1 MALKDAWNALL
12 GKTPSTDIAPKKET
26 ALTPIA
32 SDVFPVVKIQSGQL
46 EAYKQI
52 PFAGIAS
59 LGTAFA
65 QLPEGAR
72 TVVQTVTKSVA
83 TDETLF
89 VGINPKG
96 VAGFLRENAY
106 GTTGNIMQVN
116 AQGKEV
122 IAGRMRFKAVDGLPV
137 NETTTTVMPVDPML
151 MVVAIALMT
160 IEKKL
165 DGIQKSVE
173 EVLQFLKQEKQ
184 SKQRGH
190 LNMLAEILD
199 DYKLNCQN
207 EQFCTS
213 RASEVLSI
221 KTAAFEDIDF
231 YQNQIASELQ
241 KQKGLHGAKDSQ
253 SLTDAITY
261 QFAEYQLA
269 CHLYAFSTFL
279 DIMLRQ
285 DFGALTIEK
294 TTEKMLNMKTRYEAL
309 YGECHTQIAKY
320 QQSSI
325 EAQIIGGI
333 GVATKGLGKAIAAV
347 PIIREGPV
355 DEALISAGDSIGKF
369 NRDSAQKKLESFEPF
384 ADSRMGSFIE
394 NIQTVG
400 LLYNT
405 ENSMLTDGNNL
416 YVRNASAY

>member
-1 MALKDAWNALL
+1 MALKAAWNALL
-12 GKTPSTDIAPKKET
+12 GKTPSTDIVPKEETTLAPY
-26 ALTPIA
+26 A
-32 SDVFPVVKIQSGQL
+32 SDAFPVVRMQENQL
-46 EAYKQI
+46 SAYKQI
-52 PFAGIAS
+52 PLAGLAT

-65 QLPEGAR
+65 ELSESAR
-72 TVVQTVTKSVA
+72 TVVQTVTKTVA

-96 VAGFLRENAY
+96 IAGFLRENAY

-122 IAGRMRFKAVDGLPV
+122 IAGRMRFKAIEGLPV
-137 NETTTTVMPVDPML
+137 NETTTTVMPIDPML
-151 MVVAIALMT
+151 MVVAVALMT

-173 EVLQFLKQEKQ
+173 EVLQFLKQEKR

-190 LNMLAEILD
+190 LNMLSEIMD
-199 DYKLNCQN
+199 GYKLNCQN
-207 EQFCTS
+207 ERFCDS
-213 RASEVLSI
+213 RMSEVLSI
-221 KTAAFEDIDF
+221 KTAAYEDMDF
-231 YQNQIASELQ
+231 YQNQIAAELQ
-241 KQKGLHGAKDSQ
+241 KQKGLHGAKESQ
-253 SLTDAITY
+253 NLMDAVIY

-279 DIMLRQ
+279 EVMLQQ
-285 DFGALTIEK
+285 DFDAVVIEK
-294 TTEKMLNMKTRYEAL
+294 ATEKMRAMETRYEAL
-309 YGECHTQIAKY
+309 YNECHAQIAKY
-320 QQSSI
+320 QRSSI

-355 DEALISAGDSIGKF
+355 DEALINAGDSIGKF
-369 NRDSAQKKLESFEPF
+369 NRDTAQKKLEAFEPF

-394 NIQTVG
+394 NIQTLN

-405 ENSMLTDGNNL
+405 ENAMLTDGSNL
-416 YVRNASAY
+416 YVLKDPA